1 MIATTTIYCNI
12 ACQIQP
18 LFEQIIKLDCHGK
31 SKSLHH
37 GLNVARPVLGTGS

>member
-12 ACQIQP
+12 ACRIQP

-31 SKSLHH
+31 K
-37 GLNVARPVLGTGS
+37 

>member
-1 MIATTTIYCNI
+1 MYMKYNIWNLNFVRYDIATTTIYCNI

-31 SKSLHH
+31 K
-37 GLNVARPVLGTGS
+37 

>member
-31 SKSLHH
+31 KEKFASWIKCCKTSV
-37 GLNVARPVLGTGS
+37 G

>member
-12 ACQIQP
+12 AIQIQIQIQIQP

-31 SKSLHH
+31 K
-37 GLNVARPVLGTGS
+37 